1 MKRLLLLFVSL
12 LFCTGGLPADS
23 LWTETSISP
32 LADRRALAVGDLLS
46 VIVQENNSATKN
58 QTKKTQKESSIDASV
73 SQFLFKPEN
82 MKFMT
87 KGGMFPGMNASSK
100 TDFNGGGQVQNSDS
114 INSRFTV
121 RVVDA
126 LPNGN
131 LLIEGRRS
139 TSFSGE
145 GQTIVLRGTVRRVD
159 VTADNTILSHQLADL
174 ALRFDGSGSVND
186 SQKRGWFGK
195 VWDKVNPM

>member
-114 INSRFTV
+114 INSRFSV

-159 VTADNTILSHQLADL
+159 VTAENTILSHQLADL
-174 ALRFDGSGSVND
+174 NLRFDGSGSVND

>member
-145 GQTIVLRGTVRRVD
+145 SQTIVLRGTVRRVD
-159 VTADNTILSHQLADL
+159 VTHDNTVLSYQLADL
-174 ALRFDGSGSVND
+174 TLRFDGSGSVND

>member
-145 GQTIVLRGTVRRVD
+145 SQTIVLRGTVRRVD
-159 VTADNTILSHQLADL
+159 VTHDNTVLSYQLADL
-174 ALRFDGSGSVND
+174 TLRFDGPGSVND

>member
-1 MKRLLLLFVSL
+1 MKRWLSLFASIL
-12 LFCTGGLPADS
+12 ICTGTVSADS
-23 LWTETSISP
+23 LWSDASISA

-58 QTKKTQKESSIDASV
+58 QTKKTQKESSIDASIN
-73 SQFLFKPEN
+73 QFLFKPEN

-87 KGGMFPGMNASSK
+87 KGGAFPGMNASSK

-159 VTADNTILSHQLADL
+159 VTHDNTVLSHQLADL
-174 ALRFDGSGSVND
+174 TLRFDGT
-186 SQKRGWFGK
+186 
-195 VWDKVNPM
+195 

>member
-1 MKRLLLLFVSL
+1 VDRSFHFTAGRSEGVG
-12 LFCTGGLPADS
+12 CRRPALGHRS
-23 LWTETSISP
+23 GKQF
-32 LADRRALAVGDLLS
+32 GDEES
-46 VIVQENNSATKN
+46 D
-58 QTKKTQKESSIDASV
+58 QKESSIDASIN
-73 SQFLFKPEN
+73 QFLFKPEN

-87 KGGMFPGMNASSK
+87 KGGAFPGMNASSK

-159 VTADNTILSHQLADL
+159 VTQDNTVLSHQLADL
-174 ALRFDGSGSVND
+174 TLRFDGSGSVND

>member
-159 VTADNTILSHQLADL
+159 VTAENTILSHQLADL
-174 ALRFDGSGSVND
+174 NLRFDGSGSVND

>member
-73 SQFLFKPEN
+73 NQSLFKPQN
-82 MKFMT
+82 MQFMT

-100 TDFNGGGQVQNSDS
+100 TDFNGGGQVQHSDS

>member
-1 MKRLLLLFVSL
+1 MKRWLYWSASL
-12 LFCTGGLPADS
+12 MLWAGPSPADS
-23 LWTETSISP
+23 LWTDTAVSALS
-32 LADRRALAVGDLLS
+32 DRRALMVGDLLS
-46 VIVQENNSATKN
+46 VIVHENNSATKN
-58 QTKKTQKESSIDASV
+58 QTKKTQKESSVDASIN
-73 SQFLFKPEN
+73 QFLFKPEN

-87 KGGMFPGMNASSK
+87 KGGAFPGMNASSK

-114 INSRFTV
+114 ITSRFSV
-121 RVVDA
+121 RVVDT

-131 LLIEGRRS
+131 LIVEGRRS

-145 GQTIVLRGTVRRVD
+145 NQTIVLRGTVRRAD
-159 VTADNTILSHQLADL
+159 VATDNSVLSHQLADL
-174 ALRFDGSGSVND
+174 TLRFDGSGSVND

>member
-12 LFCTGGLPADS
+12 LCCTGGLPADS

-145 GQTIVLRGTVRRVD
+145 SQTIVLRGTVRRVD
-159 VTADNTILSHQLADL
+159 VTHDNTVLSYQLADL
-174 ALRFDGSGSVND
+174 TLRFDGSGSVND

>member
-1 MKRLLLLFVSL
+1 MKRWLSLSASL
-12 LFCTGGLPADS
+12 LVCSGTVSADS
-23 LWTETSISP
+23 LWTEASVSP
-32 LADRRALAVGDLLS
+32 LADRRALAIGDLLS
-46 VIVQENNSATKN
+46 VIVPEFNTATQN
-58 QTKKTQKESSIDASV
+58 QTKKTQNESSNDDSIN
-73 SQFLFKPEN
+73 QFLFKPEN

-159 VTADNTILSHQLADL
+159 VAADNTILSHQLADL
-174 ALRFDGSGSVND
+174 TLRFDGTGSVND

>member
-1 MKRLLLLFVSL
+1 MKRLLSWSASL
-12 LFCTGGLPADS
+12 LLCTGFLSADS

-58 QTKKTQKESSIDASV
+58 QTKKTQKESSIDASIN
-73 SQFLFKPEN
+73 QFLFKPES

-114 INSRFTV
+114 INSRFSV

-145 GQTIVLRGTVRRVD
+145 GQTIVMRVTVRRVD
-159 VTADNTILSHQLADL
+159 VTAENTILSHQLADL
-174 ALRFDGSGSVND
+174 TLRFDGSGSVND

>member
-1 MKRLLLLFVSL
+1 
-12 LFCTGGLPADS
+12 
-23 LWTETSISP
+23 

-58 QTKKTQKESSIDASV
+58 QTKKTQKESSIDASIN
-73 SQFLFKPEN
+73 QFLFKPEN

-114 INSRFTV
+114 INSRFSV

-159 VTADNTILSHQLADL
+159 VTAENTILSHQLADL
-174 ALRFDGSGSVND
+174 NLRFDGSGSVND